1 MTDKGDIGIVA
12 LGCSLVP
19 INGGEVWIPRECGVE
34 GDIVE
39 DHVLVPS
46 FGVNTDA

>member
-1 MTDKGDIGIVA
+1 MKDKGDIGIVA

-19 INGGEVWIPRECGVE
+19 IDGGGVE